1 MSSQYKGSDTRCLT
15 EAYSQVREGA
25 WDRLKARGSQALGTL
40 GGLGDRAVGTVRG
53 AMAGAT
59 GNVAGV
65 NAATQQRAVG
75 ATAGDIAKLQ
85 SYQQSVAA
93 KVQSLKDEID
103 SDLQGLGIT
112 APIDTAQ
119 ITNGLDS
126 INTGFTTAISKL
138 AAPAPAAKPP
148 VLPATPA
155 ATPAAAV
162 PAAGE
167 RGNKL
172 PINRQS
178 AGSRPG
184 AMTQGQPAAQGQP
197 RNSRSRFASAAQK
210 VPAKKAAAKT
220 AAVKKPI
227 GFNKS
232 RY

>member
-138 AAPAPAAKPP
+138 AAPAPAA
-148 VLPATPA
+148 
-155 ATPAAAV
+155 
-162 PAAGE
+162 
-167 RGNKL
+167 
-172 PINRQS
+172 
-178 AGSRPG
+178 
-184 AMTQGQPAAQGQP
+184 QGQP
-197 RNSRSRFASAAQK
+197 RNNRGRFASAAKK
-210 VPAKKAAAKT
+210 VPAKKVPAKKVP
-220 AAVKKPI
+220 AKKQSA
-227 GFNKS
+227 KLV
-232 RY
+232 